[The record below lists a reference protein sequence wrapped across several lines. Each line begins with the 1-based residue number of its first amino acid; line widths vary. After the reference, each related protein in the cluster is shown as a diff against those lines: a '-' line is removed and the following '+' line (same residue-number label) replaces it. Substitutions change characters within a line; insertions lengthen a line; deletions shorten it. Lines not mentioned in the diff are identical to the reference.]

1 MEQDPYEAP
10 LLPTL
15 THHIHNDTL
24 SDEVKAITKSCHIEI
39 FNNILPKLIRKGNVN
54 SHSHALEKVLEVQK

>member
-1 MEQDPYEAP
+1 MGSYGQFGMEQQDPYDAL

-15 THHIHNDTL
+15 AHHIHNDMF
-24 SDEVKAITKSCHIEI
+24 SDEVEI

-54 SHSHALEKVLEVQK
+54 SHSHAVEKVLEVQK